1 MIGQTRQLR
10 PAQAPSFTSVNIPG
24 CKQVAARD
32 HYLQGPEREQEWKQ
46 RGTPQLPAW
55 KNVKAYVDAS
65 SQYLKFFIKDWN
77 SRGLSLL
84 SQEGS

>member
-10 PAQAPSFTSVNIPG
+10 PAQSPSFTSVNIPG
-24 CKQVAARD
+24 CKQVTARD
-32 HYLQGPEREQEWKQ
+32 HNLPGPEREQGKK
-46 RGTPQLPAW
+46 RKGTPQLPAW
-55 KNVKAYVDAS
+55 ENVKAFVDAS
-65 SQYLKFFIKDWN
+65 SQHLKPFIKDSN